1 MTELIACLSAA
12 KITQDYLVKL
22 INSQQWEKVLLVADD
37 LCRKDFPKVKNVEFI
52 ITDPKEPLQKL
63 SENIKKQLEKKITGI
78 EVAFNMIAGSGKEHM
93 AVLSALLKLGVGIRL
108 IVLTENGAL
117 EL

>member
-22 INSQQWEKVLLVADD
+22 INSQQWEKVFLVADD
-37 LCRKDFPKVKNVEFI
+37 LCKKDFPKLKNVEFI

-78 EVAFNMIAGSGKEHM
+78 EVAFNMVAGSGKVNM

-108 IVLTENGAL
+108 VILTGKGVE